1 MVYKHQARV
10 IDYVA
15 NVNGYVTIQNL
26 TRIGSKSTK
35 KGGTIHLSKRRIA
48 HSFGSHNLL
57 FDNYF
62 CQPI

>member
-1 MVYKHQARV
+1 
-10 IDYVA
+10 
-15 NVNGYVTIQNL
+15 
-26 TRIGSKSTK
+26 
-35 KGGTIHLSKRRIA
+35 LSKRRIA